1 MFFASA
7 IHAESV
13 YYEIESG
20 GQNVAAVATVMYA
33 ENIPYISLN
42 ELLGHLGGAL
52 ETVDGF
58 CRITYNGI
66 DVTLEPDMVAVA
78 TPDTT
83 FSMIYP
89 ARLHEKSLYI
99 AQADVPGFF
108 SKAYKIVAAQSTQ
121 TVPPAPSPGAEEP
134 LLDEN
139 PDSMLDTVSVPGPT
153 PNTSH
158 EGEDESAAN
167 TVDAPPAPEN
177 LDDSEEDKKID
188 GSVKITDAILFDP
201 GHGGQDVGI
210 IAGESVMEK
219 DVSLALVL
227 KTRNI
232 LKETSPLTV
241 YVTRDADKDVLQ
253 NARAKSE
260 YAAKSSLL
268 ISLHAGYSFSP
279 QTAGVV
285 LFVDQLPSSLDAKA
299 DEEVRQAYMKRRANG
314 EKAAKIAYAIA
325 QHIAEENTLGS
336 VTVRKAPLILQHLSE
351 IPCIMI
357 ELAYLSNPDV
367 VASITEDAYQTGIAE
382 ALARAIIKASTDTK
396 N

>member
-1 MFFASA
+1 MT
-7 IHAESV
+7 
-13 YYEIESG
+13 
-20 GQNVAAVATVMYA
+20 AAATVMYA
-33 ENIPYISLN
+33 ENVPYISLT

-66 DVTLEPDMVAVA
+66 DVTLEPDMAAVA

-89 ARLHEKSLYI
+89 ARLYEKSVYI

-108 SKAYKIVAAQSTQ
+108 SKAYKIAATQSTG
-121 TVPPAPSPGAEEP
+121 TVSPASSPGAEAP

-139 PDSMLDTVSVPGPT
+139 PDSMLDTVSVPEPT
-153 PNTSH
+153 LNTSP
-158 EGEDESAAN
+158 EGEAESATN
-167 TVDAPPAPEN
+167 TVDAPPATTN
-177 LDDSEEDKKID
+177 LEDSEEDTKID
-188 GSVKITDAILFDP
+188 GSVKIPDAILFDP
-201 GHGGQDVGI
+201 GHGGQDVGVT
-210 IAGESVMEK
+210 AGESVMEK
-219 DVSLALVL
+219 DISLALML

-260 YAAKSSLL
+260 YTAKSSLL

-285 LFVDQLPSSLDAKA
+285 LFVDQLPTSFDAKA

-314 EKAAKIAYAIA
+314 EQAAKIAYAIA
-325 QHIAEENTLGS
+325 QHLAEENTLGS

-367 VASITEDAYQTGIAE
+367 VASITDDAYQTGIAE
-382 ALARAIIKASTDTK
+382 ALARAIIKASTDTR